1 MRTDLE
7 RFGAEGGTRTPTSY
21 LTRPSNVRVYQF
33 RHFGLF
39 GKDVKNLCAVSAEDF
54 GVSASG
60 VNERNHSQQDRRTAQ
75 CGQIV
80 IGYFFV
86 GAAVALGDAAGVGAG
101 VAVGAGVGVACAGVS
116 GTPPLKTEPGP
127 VIAGSERSM
136 AISMNAIAEPIVI
149 FESNVCVPR
158 GPKAVLDTELE
169 KSAPASALPGCNK
182 IVTTRMMHARINS
195 P

>member
-1 MRTDLE
+1 M
-7 RFGAEGGTRTPTSY
+7 
-21 LTRPSNVRVYQF
+21 RVYQF

-39 GKDVKNLCAVSAEDF
+39 GKDVKNLCAVSAERF
-54 GVSASG
+54 RCLSVGGQGSATIRSKIG
-60 VNERNHSQQDRRTAQ
+60 GPRNAANRF
-75 CGQIV
+75 
-80 IGYFFV
+80 GYFFV

-149 FESNVCVPR
+149 FESKVCVPR